1 MVTRASSANAAVV
14 VVDARRGV
22 VELTKRHTF
31 IASLLNIPYIVMCV
45 NKMGLV
51 FHHE

>member
-1 MVTRASSANAAVV
+1 MVTRASTANAAVV
-14 VVDARRGV
+14 VVDARHGV

-31 IASLLNIPYIVMCV
+31 ITSLLNIPYIIMCV

-51 FHHE
+51 SHLE